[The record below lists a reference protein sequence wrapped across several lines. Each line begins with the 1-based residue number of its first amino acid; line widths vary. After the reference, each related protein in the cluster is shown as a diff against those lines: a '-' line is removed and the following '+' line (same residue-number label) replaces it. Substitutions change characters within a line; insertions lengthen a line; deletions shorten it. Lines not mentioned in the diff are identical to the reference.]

1 MLKNNTAC
9 LISASAEP
17 RGPERIAKGNNLP
30 AFFAFCSLLFVFLT
44 GYAFASEDTSIDAKS
59 LEYIQETSTYV
70 AKGAVKIKKA
80 DMLMEADEITY
91 NEESSEATAA
101 GNVKFNDAD
110 FSFTA
115 SRADLNL
122 AEKTGLLHDAE
133 VFLKKDNYHIYGKL
147 IEKKGDN
154 AYVIPDGIFTT
165 CDAPVPAWC
174 FRGKNVDAL
183 VGDRLEANNVT
194 FRIKDVPVFYT
205 PYLWAP
211 VQADRTTGLLIPF
224 IGYSNTKG
232 VYMNIPFFWAMSENR
247 DATLSL
253 DIYTQRGVGEGLE
266 YRYLYPG
273 DVKGKWWIY
282 HLKDTE
288 LSKNFFEV
296 KGLHDQ
302 RSSDGIGGFL
312 NLNIINEK
320 DFYREFETSLEIR
333 TNRFLEST
341 GEISVP
347 FDSSR
352 AYLLSRYWI
361 DLKQGAESPA
371 QKLPEIGYVLNPVK
385 TGPFWISAT
394 AAFSNFWREENTE
407 GRRLDLYPKVSY
419 KTGEDLTLLQTL
431 GLRETAYFLDRDK
444 EESLHRES
452 LEYTAGLSA
461 RLMKKYGSFTH
472 IAEPS
477 LSYSLITNSENN
489 PPIFDS
495 ADIFNKTSLF
505 ELSLM
510 NRFIDNKGEF
520 MVVRIAQGFDTYGG
534 DRPFLPLHLEVGIKR
549 PFSIRLDT
557 RYDVNT
563 GKVESVN
570 SDISMV
576 FPIATISAGERYN
589 RVDGIKYYTAGLDLN
604 FLKPLYLESRIWH
617 DAEQHET
624 REVSLHLKYISQCWG
639 MNLGF
644 IKKPGDFT
652 MTLLFELKGLTKG
665 FKIN

>member
-1 MLKNNTAC
+1 MLKKNAGC
-9 LISASAEP
+9 LISSSADRP
-17 RGPERIAKGNNLP
+17 GPERIAKVNNLP
-30 AFFAFCSLLFVFLT
+30 TFFALCSLLFVFLT
-44 GYAFASEDTSIDAKS
+44 GYAVASEDTSIDAQS

-70 AKGAVKIKKA
+70 AKGAVKIKKE
-80 DMLMEADEITY
+80 DMLIEADEITY
-91 NEESSEATAA
+91 NEESSDATAA
-101 GNVKFNDAD
+101 GNVKFNDAEL
-110 FSFTA
+110 SFTA
-115 SRADLNL
+115 SWAELNL
-122 AEKTGLLHDAE
+122 TEKTGLLHDAH
-133 VFLKKDNYHIYGKL
+133 VFLKKDNSHIYGKL
-147 IEKKGDN
+147 IEKKGEN
-154 AYVIPDGIFTT
+154 AYVIPDGLFTT

-194 FRIKDVPVFYT
+194 FRIKNVPVFYT

-211 VQADRTTGLLIPF
+211 VEADRTTGLLIPF

-253 DIYTQRGVGEGLE
+253 DIYTKRGVGEGLE

-288 LSKNFFEV
+288 LSKNFLEV

-302 RSSDGIGGFL
+302 RSADGVGGFL

-320 DFYREFETSLEIR
+320 DFYREFDTSLEIR

-394 AAFSNFWREENTE
+394 TAFSNFWREENTE

-419 KTGEDLTLLQTL
+419 KTGGDLTLLQTL

-461 RLMKKYGSFTH
+461 RFLKKYGSFTH
-472 IAEPS
+472 IVEPS

-534 DRPFLPLHLEVGIKR
+534 DRPFLPLHLEVGINR

-570 SDISMV
+570 SDISMG

-589 RVDGIKYYTAGLDLN
+589 RVDAIKYYTAGLNLN
-604 FLKPLYLESRIWH
+604 FLKPFYLESRIWH
-617 DAEQHET
+617 DAELHET
-624 REVSLHLKYISQCWG
+624 REVSLNLKYIGQCWG
-639 MNLGF
+639 INLGF
-644 IKKPGDFT
+644 TKRPGDFT
-652 MTLLFELKGLTKG
+652 TTVLFELKGLTKD
-665 FKIN
+665 FK

>member
-1 MLKNNTAC
+1 MLKKNAGC
-9 LISASAEP
+9 LISASADRP
-17 RGPERIAKGNNLP
+17 GPERIAKGNNLP
-30 AFFAFCSLLFVFLT
+30 AFFALCSLLFVFLT

-80 DMLMEADEITY
+80 DMLIEADEITY

-110 FSFTA
+110 LSFTA
-115 SRADLNL
+115 SRAELNL
-122 AEKTGLLHDAE
+122 TEKTGFLHDAE
-133 VFLKKDNYHIYGKL
+133 VFLKKDNYRIYGKL
-147 IEKKGDN
+147 IEKKGEN
-154 AYVIPDGIFTT
+154 AYVIPDALITT

-194 FRIKDVPVFYT
+194 FRIKNVPVFYS
-205 PYLWAP
+205 PYIWAP
-211 VQADRTTGLLIPF
+211 AQSDRTSGLLIPF

-253 DIYTQRGVGEGLE
+253 DMYTKRGVGEGLE

-302 RSSDGIGGFL
+302 RSADGVGGFL

-361 DLKQGAESPA
+361 DLKEGAESPA

-419 KTGEDLTLLQTL
+419 KTGGDITLLQTL

-461 RLMKKYGSFTH
+461 RFLKKYGSFTH
-472 IAEPS
+472 IVEPS

-495 ADIFNKTSLF
+495 ADIFEKTSLF

-534 DRPFLPLHLEVGIKR
+534 DRPLLPLHLEVGIKR

-570 SDISMV
+570 SEISMG
-576 FPIATISAGERYN
+576 FPIATISAGQRYN
-589 RVDGIKYYTAGLDLN
+589 RVDAIKYYTAGLGLN
-604 FLKPLYLESRIWH
+604 FLKPFYLESRIWH
-617 DAEQHET
+617 DAERHET
-624 REVSLHLKYISQCWG
+624 REVSLNLKYIGQCWG
-639 MNLGF
+639 MDLGF
-644 IKKPGDFT
+644 TKRPGDFT
-652 MTLLFELKGLTKG
+652 TTLLFELKGLTKG
-665 FKIN
+665 FK

>member
-1 MLKNNTAC
+1 MLKKNAGC
-9 LISASAEP
+9 LISSSADRP
-17 RGPERIAKGNNLP
+17 GPERIAKVNNLP
-30 AFFAFCSLLFVFLT
+30 TFFALCSLLFVFLT
-44 GYAFASEDTSIDAKS
+44 GYAVASEDTSIDAQS

-70 AKGAVKIKKA
+70 AKGAVKIKKE
-80 DMLMEADEITY
+80 DMLIEADEITY
-91 NEESSEATAA
+91 NEESSDATAA
-101 GNVKFNDAD
+101 GNVKFNDAEL
-110 FSFTA
+110 SFTA
-115 SRADLNL
+115 SWAELNL
-122 AEKTGLLHDAE
+122 TEKTGLLHDAH
-133 VFLKKDNYHIYGKL
+133 VFLKKDNSHIYGKL
-147 IEKKGDN
+147 IEKKGEN
-154 AYVIPDGIFTT
+154 AYVIPDGLFTT

-194 FRIKDVPVFYT
+194 FRIKNVPVFYT

-211 VQADRTTGLLIPF
+211 VEADRTTGLLIPF

-253 DIYTQRGVGEGLE
+253 DIYTKRGVGEGLE

-288 LSKNFFEV
+288 LSKNFLEV

-302 RSSDGIGGFL
+302 RSADGVGGFL

-320 DFYREFETSLEIR
+320 DFYREFDTSLEIR

-394 AAFSNFWREENTE
+394 TAFSNFWREENTE

-461 RLMKKYGSFTH
+461 RFLKKYGSFTH
-472 IAEPS
+472 IVEPS

-520 MVVRIAQGFDTYGG
+520 MVVRIAQGLDTYGG
-534 DRPFLPLHLEVGIKR
+534 DRPLVPLHLEVGIKR

-570 SDISMV
+570 SDISMG
-576 FPIATISAGERYN
+576 FPIATISAGQRYN
-589 RVDGIKYYTAGLDLN
+589 RVDAIKYYSAGLNLN
-604 FLKPLYLESRIWH
+604 FLKPFYLESRIWH
-617 DAEQHET
+617 DAEKHET
-624 REVSLHLKYISQCWG
+624 REVSLNLKYIGQCWG

-644 IKKPGDFT
+644 TKRPGDFT
-652 MTLLFELKGLTKG
+652 TTVLFELKGLTKD
-665 FKIN
+665 FK

>member
-1 MLKNNTAC
+1 MLKKDAGC
-9 LISASAEP
+9 LIYASADP
-17 RGPERIAKGNNLP
+17 PGQARVAKGSNLP
-30 AFFAFCSLLFVFLT
+30 TFFALCSLLFAFLT
-44 GYAFASEDTSIDAKS
+44 GYAVASEDTSIDAQS
-59 LEYIQETSTYV
+59 LEYIRETSTYV
-70 AKGAVKIKKA
+70 AKGSVKIKKA

-115 SRADLNL
+115 SRVELNL
-122 AEKTGLLHDAE
+122 AEKTGLLHDAH

-147 IEKKGDN
+147 IEKKGEN
-154 AYVIPDGIFTT
+154 AYVIPDALFTT

-194 FRIKDVPVFYT
+194 FRIKNIPVLYT

-224 IGYSNTKG
+224 IGYSNQRG
-232 VYMNIPFFWAMSENR
+232 IHMNIPFFWEISENR

-253 DIYTQRGVGEGLE
+253 DIYTKRGVGEGLE

-282 HLKDTE
+282 HLRDTE

-302 RSSDGIGGFL
+302 RSADGLGGFL
-312 NLNIINEK
+312 NLNIINGKEY
-320 DFYREFETSLEIR
+320 YREFETNLEIR

-361 DLKQGAESPA
+361 DLKENAESPA
-371 QKLPEIGYVLNPVK
+371 QQLPEIGYVLNPVK
-385 TGPFWISAT
+385 TGPFWISAA

-419 KTGEDLTLLQTL
+419 KTGGDITLLQTL
-431 GLRETAYFLDRDK
+431 GLRETAYFLDGDE

-461 RLMKKYGSFTH
+461 RLLKKYGSFTH
-472 IAEPS
+472 IAEPT

-510 NRFIDNKGEF
+510 NRFIDNEGEF
-520 MVVRIAQGFDTYGG
+520 MALRIAQGFDTYRG
-534 DRPFLPLHLEVGIKR
+534 DRPFLPLRLEVGIKR
-549 PFSIRLDT
+549 PFSIRLET
-557 RYDVNT
+557 LYDVHT

-576 FPIATISAGERYN
+576 FPIATLSAGQRYN
-589 RVDGIKYYTAGLDLN
+589 RVDAIKYYSAGLDLN

-617 DAEQHET
+617 DAEKHET
-624 REVSLHLKYISQCWG
+624 RDVSLHLKYIGQCWG
-639 MNLGF
+639 MQLGF
-644 IKKPGDFT
+644 IKRPGDFS

-665 FKIN
+665 LKVN